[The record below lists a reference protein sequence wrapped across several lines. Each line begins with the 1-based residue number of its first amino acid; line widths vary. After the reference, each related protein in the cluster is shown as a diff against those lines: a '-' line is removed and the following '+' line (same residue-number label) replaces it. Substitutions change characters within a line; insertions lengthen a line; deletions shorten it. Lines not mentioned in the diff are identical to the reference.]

1 MEKVLDDERQSTG
14 RRTQRGARGGGG
26 GRENSAKSSRSL
38 NREKQKVSWAPPAA
52 SDNPMRE
59 YRPSYEEALN
69 VSASSAASSQRSRWE
84 GHGYDGRRE
93 SPAKEQLE
101 DGSGSFFD
109 PWAPEGVYARRRR
122 EEASQ
127 SSRGQGSRRIP
138 PTEGPRIEDTQIGT
152 GISEFLKRGVAQA
165 AQKPVKERPEMLPS
179 KDGGFIATIQQ
190 GFQGIFGHLAS
201 SKEEVLKMRG
211 PMSALEYEAV
221 PGDDIDQQV
230 QHFARQIPEHLGE
243 WLTIYRKA
251 RGEYEVSDEVV
262 RMAWQSTVSKPTPQH
277 PDGQI
282 LREVFVYVES
292 EAEGATPG
300 EPLHLFLRHSAN
312 VAYDLHFGSAM
323 MKVPE
328 GSRLSFAE
336 ETGTLLKDSDA
347 DSKYKA
353 MLLASEQAQKRE
365 EAALQF
371 RRMMDDE
378 ADERHSSGVTRMVS
392 APPEPP
398 RKEAPPPPNPRAAV
412 DKPILTPPRGFDG
425 ILDVGPLPGLP
436 PLPPLLPPELP
447 GPGGSFLLPPG
458 AELDGKSFLLPS
470 KAGYMGGPGL
480 QGLAAPTLLHSPF
493 ATPGSSTNVPAG
505 PGGSFVG
512 VGLGGPGSFYG
523 AGLPPANGGSFLGVG
538 GSFLMTTGM
547 QPEWGSLPRTGSNVQ
562 VGLPPMTMP
571 LVR

>member
-1 MEKVLDDERQSTG
+1 
-14 RRTQRGARGGGG
+14 
-26 GRENSAKSSRSL
+26 
-38 NREKQKVSWAPPAA
+38 
-52 SDNPMRE
+52 
-59 YRPSYEEALN
+59 
-69 VSASSAASSQRSRWE
+69 
-84 GHGYDGRRE
+84 
-93 SPAKEQLE
+93 
-101 DGSGSFFD
+101 
-109 PWAPEGVYARRRR
+109 
-122 EEASQ
+122 
-127 SSRGQGSRRIP
+127 
-138 PTEGPRIEDTQIGT
+138 
-152 GISEFLKRGVAQA
+152 
-165 AQKPVKERPEMLPS
+165 
-179 KDGGFIATIQQ
+179 
-190 GFQGIFGHLAS
+190 
-201 SKEEVLKMRG
+201 
-211 PMSALEYEAV
+211 
-221 PGDDIDQQV
+221 
-230 QHFARQIPEHLGE
+230 
-243 WLTIYRKA
+243 
-251 RGEYEVSDEVV
+251 V

-277 PDGQI
+277 PEGQI

-292 EAEGATPG
+292 ELEAATPG

-378 ADERHSSGVTRMVS
+378 ADERQSSGVTRMVS

-458 AELDGKSFLLPS
+458 AELDEARASSSPRRLGTWAASDTKALQRQPSFTAPLRRQVAPQTFQQ
-470 KAGYMGGPGL
+470 APGAASWE
-480 QGLAAPTLLHSPF
+480 LAWGDPGVSMEPGCHRPT
-493 ATPGSSTNVPAG
+493 
-505 PGGSFVG
+505 
-512 VGLGGPGSFYG
+512 G
-523 AGLPPANGGSFLGVG
+523 AAFWASAVA
-538 GSFLMTTGM
+538 S
-547 QPEWGSLPRTGSNVQ
+547 
-562 VGLPPMTMP
+562 
-571 LVR
+571 

>member
-1 MEKVLDDERQSTG
+1 
-14 RRTQRGARGGGG
+14 
-26 GRENSAKSSRSL
+26 
-38 NREKQKVSWAPPAA
+38 
-52 SDNPMRE
+52 
-59 YRPSYEEALN
+59 
-69 VSASSAASSQRSRWE
+69 
-84 GHGYDGRRE
+84 
-93 SPAKEQLE
+93 
-101 DGSGSFFD
+101 
-109 PWAPEGVYARRRR
+109 
-122 EEASQ
+122 
-127 SSRGQGSRRIP
+127 
-138 PTEGPRIEDTQIGT
+138 DTQIGT

-243 WLTIYRKA
+243 WLKIYRKT

-262 RMAWQSTVSKPTPQH
+262 RMAWQSTVAKPTPQH
-277 PDGQI
+277 PEGQI
-282 LREVFVYVES
+282 IREVFVY
-292 EAEGATPG
+292 GDNATEDPAPG

-365 EAALQF
+365 EAALEF
-371 RRMMDDE
+371 RRRMDDE
-378 ADERHSSGVTRMVS
+378 ADERQPSAVSRMVS

-398 RKEAPPPPNPRAAV
+398 RKEAPPPRNPRAAA

-458 AELDGKSFLLPS
+458 AELDGKSFLIPP
-470 KAGYMGGPGL
+470 KAGYGYGFGGAMTSAGPSFL
-480 QGLAAPTLLHSPF
+480 SSPF

-505 PGGSFVG
+505 TGPAGSFMG
-512 VGLGGPGSFYG
+512 VGLGAPAHGSFYG
-523 AGLPPANGGSFLGVG
+523 AGLPPNGGSFLGIG
-538 GSFLMTTGM
+538 GSFLMTNGM
-547 QPEWGSLPRTGSNVQ
+547 QTSMGSLPRTGSNVQ
-562 VGLPPMTMP
+562 VGLPPLTAP